1 MSDFWNGIRECWP
14 TAAVVA
20 MVLVAIMLLYRGVR
34 AHIRSTRPERTH
46 ELHEA
51 IREVGDERERLRQ
64 GLQRILRA
72 PDPLEAFID
81 ALSGSE
87 ETGRRRR

>member
-14 TAAVVA
+14 TTAVVA
-20 MVLVAIMLLYRGVR
+20 MVLVAIMLLYRGVC
-34 AHIRSTRPERTH
+34 AHIRSVRPVQTH
-46 ELHEA
+46 ELHDA